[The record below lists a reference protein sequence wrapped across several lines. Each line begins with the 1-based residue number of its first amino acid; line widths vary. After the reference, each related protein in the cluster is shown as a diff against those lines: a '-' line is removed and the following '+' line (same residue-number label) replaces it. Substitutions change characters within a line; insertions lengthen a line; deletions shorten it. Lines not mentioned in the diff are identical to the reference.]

1 MENHHTA
8 EMGVVRVRFFLLLRV
23 VISFF
28 LLPVAIM
35 EAISIMETLVSR
47 TVLGTFLVTA
57 TSSTRGIALNAI
69 VLVDVVGWKITK
81 QQSWGW

>member
-1 MENHHTA
+1 
-8 EMGVVRVRFFLLLRV
+8 MGVVRVRFFLLLRV

-57 TSSTRGIALNAI
+57 TSSARGIALN
-69 VLVDVVGWKITK
+69 VVGWKITI
-81 QQSWGW
+81 

>member
-1 MENHHTA
+1 
-8 EMGVVRVRFFLLLRV
+8 MGVVRVRFFLLLRV

>member
-8 EMGVVRVRFFLLLRV
+8 ERGVVRVRFFLLLRV

>member
-1 MENHHTA
+1 
-8 EMGVVRVRFFLLLRV
+8 MGVVRVRFFLLLRV

-57 TSSTRGIALNAI
+57 TNSQGGAKC
-69 VLVDVVGWKITK
+69 V
-81 QQSWGW
+81 